1 MEKKLLNIKCVS
13 WFCLQNL
20 SEKFLTLTIDRDTIQ
35 NVYWSSRKVASFLSD
50 FNEIWI
56 FSIDIRTIFI
66 YQISWKLIQWQPSSS
81 TRTKDGRTEMTK
93 LIDHFSYFCERALK
107 MCSSNFDW
115 VVPPFQMTHQFNYS
129 SQQRSPLEDSYRS
142 TSFVFE
148 QKRVFWPIWFAQPP
162 TSQIAWKALF
172 AGRHFCLKVP
182 TILCLLV
189 ALQMV
194 GVFLHFFTGLHIVVL
209 CYKNKFTVRSAFTL
223 TAHSSSRTIC
233 MFLFETTLCCQ

>member
-1 MEKKLLNIKCVS
+1 MKTRRVGAEFFHADKGR
-13 WFCLQNL
+13 
-20 SEKFLTLTIDRDTIQ
+20 TDRDDEA
-35 NVYWSSRKVASFLSD
+35 NRSFFVLL
-50 FNEIWI
+50 W
-56 FSIDIRTIFI
+56 
-66 YQISWKLIQWQPSSS
+66 
-81 TRTKDGRTEMTK
+81 TR
-93 LIDHFSYFCERALK
+93 LK
-107 MCSSNFDW
+107 MYSSNFDW
-115 VVPPFQMTHQFNYS
+115 VVSPFQMTHQFNYS

-209 CYKNKFTVRSAFTL
+209 CYKNKFTVRPAFTL